1 MSAKFTPKKVVL
13 AYSGGLDTSIIL
25 KWLKTEYG
33 CEVVTFTADLGQG
46 EELEP
51 ARLKHHAGQIAFPGG
66 RMDDTDHDLAHTAL
80 REAEE
85 EIGLDQTVSTILGH
99 LPSHETVTN
108 YSVTP
113 IVALVPNDL
122 MFTAEPG
129 EVSEV
134 FTVPISHILNLENY
148 RIEGRRWRGQRRQ
161 YYTVPYGPYYIWGAT
176 ARMLRNLAK
185 GVA

>member
-1 MSAKFTPKKVVL
+1 
-13 AYSGGLDTSIIL
+13 
-25 KWLKTEYG
+25 
-33 CEVVTFTADLGQG
+33 
-46 EELEP
+46 
-51 ARLKHHAGQIAFPGG
+51 
-66 RMDDTDHDLAHTAL
+66 
-80 REAEE
+80 
-85 EIGLDQTVSTILGH
+85 
-99 LPSHETVTN
+99 
-108 YSVTP
+108 
-113 IVALVPNDL
+113 VALVPNDL